1 MDKSNIISNF
11 LDNSSGSIELKTFII
26 NLLISFILSSLLGYF
41 YTHYG
46 RSLSNRRSFSYNFS
60 IITMTTMVII
70 SIVKSSLALSLGLV
84 GALSIVR
91 FRTAIKE
98 PEELAYMF
106 LCIAIGLGMGANQ
119 LLATISGFLFI
130 IAMIFFQF
138 KQSFRKMD
146 SNINLIISSSD
157 NNKIDFKEIIE
168 IIKSKS
174 YSVDLK
180 RLSEDQNHF
189 ESAVNIGIKDYSDL
203 IELKNTLIRKY
214 PEISVNFID
223 NSGLFS

>member
-1 MDKSNIISNF
+1 MKKTDIISSF

-26 NLLISFILSSLLGYF
+26 NLLISFILSSFLGYF

-70 SIVKSSLALSLGLV
+70 SIVKSSLGLV
-84 GALSIVR
+84 GTLSIVL

-98 PEELAYMF
+98 SEKLAYIF
-106 LCIAIGLGMGANQ
+106 LSMAIGLGIGANQ

-130 IAMIFFQF
+130 IAIIFFQF

-168 IIKSKS
+168 IIKSNI
-174 YSVDLK
+174 YSLDLK

-203 IELKNTLIRKY
+203 IDLKNTLIGNY
-214 PEISVNFID
+214 PGISVDFID